1 MLQTLIQ
8 KIILCVLFISSPVF
22 AQTALFHMQG
32 ESGDREMYFADFRVV
47 SDRTPMNMI
56 FGPFSVK
63 ELDVTAVYENAAKP
77 EYVVM
82 HLQFECVNKY
92 AFDEKNIP
100 KQPGFNDPV
109 NMRMAENSYM
119 LRRSDLKSQAVPS
132 SDWKKTS
139 SPMLLKAA
147 KIACND
153 DVMHSAVKAALNKR
167 AKQFELEKFNKK
179 INKIGLPSDFYMVS
193 YSTPP
198 EFLDFAWQVAWWPK
212 KRPDPTG
219 KWSSYPTKKEW
230 AEYQKKMAELEGSI
244 QSAAQTM
251 KEDLEANIAEMQ
263 AEFDFKDEAA
273 KIQGKRK
280 LNRYEYNLIQVWLGK
295 TEADVVKKMG
305 NPAVNEAGNMRFL
318 DYANEF
324 SNKSVVVDMKSGA
337 AWEEGIYSRCNFQFI
352 FIPDKSSAWRVAD
365 VRVWASGDASFTC
378 SGFAEVPD

>member
-1 MLQTLIQ
+1 MFQALAHKAIACLFLLATP
-8 KIILCVLFISSPVF
+8 VL

-32 ESGDREMYFADFRVV
+32 EMGDREMYFADFRVV

-56 FGPFSVK
+56 FGPLSVK

-82 HLQFECVNKY
+82 RLQFECVNKFS
-92 AFDEKNIP
+92 FDEKNIP

-119 LRRSDLKSQAVPS
+119 LRRSDLKSQAVPT
-132 SDWKKTS
+132 SDWKQVN

-153 DVMHSAVKAALNKR
+153 DVMHTAVKAALNK
-167 AKQFELEKFNKK
+167 KTEQFELEKFNKE
-179 INKIGLPSDFYMVS
+179 IQKIGLPADFYLVS
-193 YSTPP
+193 YVTAS
-198 EFLDFAWQVAWWPK
+198 EFLDFAWQVSWWPK

-219 KWSSYPTKKEW
+219 RWSSYPTKKEW
-230 AEYQKKMAELEGSI
+230 AEYQKKMAEIENTI

-251 KEDLEANIAEMQ
+251 KQDLEASINTMQ
-263 AEFDFKDEAA
+263 AEFDFKEEAA

-280 LNRYEYNLIQVWLGK
+280 LNRFEVHLIQVWLGK
-295 TEADVVKKMG
+295 TETEVVTKMG
-305 NPAVNEAGNMRFL
+305 NPIVNEAGTMRFL

-324 SNKSVVVDMKSGA
+324 NNKSVVMDMKSGA

-352 FIPDKSSAWRVAD
+352 FIPDQSSVWRVAD
-365 VRVWASGDASFTC
+365 VRVWASGDSSFTC

>member
-1 MLQTLIQ
+1 MLQTFIK
-8 KIILCVLFISSPVF
+8 KITFCLLCISSPAF

-32 ESGDREMYFADFRVV
+32 ETGDRELYFVDFRVV

-56 FGPFSVK
+56 FGALSVK
-63 ELDVTAVYENAAKP
+63 ELDVTAVYESASKP

-92 AFDEKNIP
+92 AFAEKNIP

-109 NMRMAENSYM
+109 TMRMGENSYM

-153 DVMHSAVKAALNKR
+153 DVMHSAVKAALNKKT
-167 AKQFELEKFNKK
+167 KQFELEKFNKK
-179 INKIGLPSDFYMVS
+179 INKIGLPSDFYIVS

-230 AEYQKKMAELEGSI
+230 AEYQKKMAELESSI

-251 KEDLEANIAEMQ
+251 KEDLEANIADMQ

-280 LNRYEYNLIQVWLGK
+280 LNRFEVNLIQVWLGK

-305 NPAVNEAGNMRFL
+305 NPVINNAGNMRFL

-352 FIPDKSSAWRVAD
+352 FIADKSSIWRVAD
-365 VRVWASGDASFTC
+365 VRVWASGDTSFTC